1 MCLVKKLVKA
11 VGKGIKHVGK
21 KLGDAFKF
29 KQKGNNGN
37 KVMWSFANM
46 CLLIKIGSLCSKRP
60 VQRLCMKTQNYHK
73 ILKVI

>member
-21 KLGDAFKF
+21 KLGEAFKF
-29 KQKGNNGN
+29 KQKDNIGNSNVVVYEYVPVDKNRQLVFKEAGTT
-37 KVMWSFANM
+37 FAYEN
-46 CLLIKIGSLCSKRP
+46 
-60 VQRLCMKTQNYHK
+60 QNYHK

>member
-21 KLGDAFKF
+21 KNLAMHLNSSK
-29 KQKGNNGN
+29 KTITAIA
-37 KVMWSFANM
+37 MWSFMNM